1 MKPLPNTVLN
11 IHDAVVLCMVRDPA
25 SYLGAM
31 SEKPYEV
38 YPLPRKRRK
47 KYRLDWM
54 FEKVE
59 IDGHHGVA
67 YVSDSLVDFWYDC
80 IEGHLSGYLRPCGLD
95 TFADK
100 VFVVKFEDLVERP
113 VKVLHDLERL
123 GLRRK
128 TGVSEFLAIEESLSH
143 S

>member
-1 MKPLPNTVLN
+1 
-11 IHDAVVLCMVRDPA
+11 
-25 SYLGAM
+25 M

-54 FEKVE
+54 FAKVE

-80 IEGHLSGYLRPCGLD
+80 IEGYLSGYLRPCGLD
-95 TFADK
+95 TFAGK
-100 VFVVKFEDLVERP
+100 VFVVKLEDLVGRP
-113 VKVLHDLERL
+113 VKMLHHLERL
-123 GLRRK
+123 GL
-128 TGVSEFLAIEESLSH
+128 G
-143 S
+143 